1 MFGKLL
7 EAVVKTAT
15 LPVDVVCDA
24 VNVITVSDKD
34 IGENTLNKIK
44 SIEETLSWLGNIK

>member
-34 IGENTLNKIK
+34 IGENTLKKIK
-44 SIEETLSWLGNIK
+44 SIEETIDEIGD